1 MVISLKD
8 IKKYLINKEHSK
20 IALKLKERE
29 DVLSILKGLTYIWQ
43 EYKIQEVYLYGGFVN
58 MSFYKYSDIDIAIK
72 GDIDYEK
79 FLRICS
85 ELNRHFKR
93 DVDVRLLDELPF
105 KEKVKKEGILIYERK
120 NTYSQKRDI
129 KRQ

>member
-8 IKKYLINKEHSK
+8 IKKYLINKEHSN

-29 DVLSILKGLTYIWQ
+29 EVLSILKGLTYIWQ

-58 MSFYKYSDIDIAIK
+58 MSFYKYSDID
-72 GDIDYEK
+72 YEK

-85 ELNRHFKR
+85 KLNRHFKR